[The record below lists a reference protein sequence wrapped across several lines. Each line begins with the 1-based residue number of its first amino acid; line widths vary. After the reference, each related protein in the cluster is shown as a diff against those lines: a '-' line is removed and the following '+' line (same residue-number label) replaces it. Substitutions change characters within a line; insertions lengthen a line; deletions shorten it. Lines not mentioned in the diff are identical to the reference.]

1 MRNNDVNDETKMRSL
16 KLLEE
21 TANELKKPNMT
32 EQRLS
37 KVEQELQMCRYAIT
51 NVLKVLNDMPVIKA
65 QIDQLDYR
73 TLGIIGAIRDT
84 VIETPTGPL
93 HSLSDFESKVEAA
106 ANKSREASFWE
117 LSNEDDKEKKLVVAN
132 LVDQE
137 STIIF
142 TTECAEE
149 PDQGVFRSKI
159 ELASDEF
166 KDYKDSFIGKQVDD
180 KVDMTIRGKA
190 HVATILGVR
199 SKGQ

>member
-32 EQRLS
+32 EQRLART
-37 KVEQELQMCRYAIT
+37 EQELQMCRYAIT
-51 NVLKVLNDMPVIKA
+51 NILKVLNDMPAIKA

-73 TLGIIGAIRDT
+73 TLGIMGAVQNGMDQPR
-84 VIETPTGPL
+84 
-93 HSLSDFESKVEAA
+93 FEYMVEQEAK
-106 ANKSREASFWE
+106 KSREASFWE
-117 LSNEDDKEKKLVVAN
+117 LSNKDDEDKKLVVAN
-132 LVDQE
+132 LVDE
-137 STIIF
+137 SSTIIF

-149 PDQGVFRSKI
+149 PDQGVFRSKM

-166 KDYKDSFIGKQVDD
+166 KEYKDLFIGKQVDD

-190 HVATILGVR
+190 HIATILGVR

>member
-51 NVLKVLNDMPVIKA
+51 NVLKVLNDMPAIKA

-73 TLGIIGAIRDT
+73 TLGILGAIKNHMDQ
-84 VIETPTGPL
+84 
-93 HSLSDFESKVEAA
+93 SKFEDMVEQEAR
-106 ANKSREASFWE
+106 KSRDISFWE